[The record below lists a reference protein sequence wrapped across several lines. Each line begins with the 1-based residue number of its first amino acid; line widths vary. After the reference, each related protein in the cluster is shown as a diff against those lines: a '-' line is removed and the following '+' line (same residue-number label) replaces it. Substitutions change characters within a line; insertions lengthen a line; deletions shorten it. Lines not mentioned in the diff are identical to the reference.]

1 MRRKRVLREHR
12 SVDDRRQDARLA
24 PEPFGL
30 VGAACLVIAVR
41 RGLAFGDFGSD
52 DLLYFGLGEGVSFRL
67 PGTEAGY
74 GEINWRNGWC
84 WAKLRHDWGLDS
96 RRGGRRHD
104 SVERGVPQVVV
115 VQ

>member
-1 MRRKRVLREHR
+1 MLREHR

-96 RRGGRRHD
+96 
-104 SVERGVPQVVV
+104 
-115 VQ
+115 